1 MRRTPLTTTPRR
13 HADSNLLIK
22 LREGYEPMTHQT
34 FGKLAVLLIIAC
46 SARNMLYFF
55 VLQNPVCWG
64 SSHCRREELHLWI
77 PLRTRMYLRR
87 PNLSFLCVKFWIHHS
102 PRAA

>member
-22 LREGYEPMTHQT
+22 LPEGYEPMTHQT

-55 VLQNPVCWG
+55 CFTEPRLLG
-64 SSHCRREELHLWI
+64 KS
-77 PLRTRMYLRR
+77 PL
-87 PNLSFLCVKFWIHHS
+87 PS
-102 PRAA
+102 